1 MKLKLSLNK
10 MKKEILYLAWP
21 AIAEQALLTITQIV
35 DMAMVGRLGA
45 DAVAAVGFSMQPLF
59 FGMAIFASLGVGAVA
74 LISRFVG
81 ANEHKKASKVLGQA
95 VNMSIFLGLLYALVI
110 FFLSEKI
117 IIFLGG
123 EPSVVSLGSSYLKL
137 ISPGLVFM
145 LLSFV
150 MTSAMRGAGDTLIPM
165 KVNVL
170 VNVLNVAGNYILIF
184 GKMGFPALGVDG
196 AAISTSISR
205 FVGMIITLVVL
216 FRGKSRIRINTGD
229 FYPFKLPLVTRIL
242 NIGIPSSMEQLA
254 MRIAFIFFVKI
265 VASLGTVA
273 YAAHQ
278 IAINAE
284 AISYMPGFGL
294 AMAATTLVGQNLGA
308 KKPKRAEISGYESL
322 KIGIFIMGFMGI
334 VIFLFPNYLM
344 AIYTSDPEII
354 KLGSVCLRISALG
367 QIPMATFM
375 VVSGGLRGAGDTRFI
390 FYVTLISTWVIR
402 IFFSYFIV
410 IKLGLGLFA
419 AWWAMVLDWSIRGFL
434 VLWRFKQG
442 EWKNIR
448 V

>member
-59 FGMAIFASLGVGAVA
+59 FGMAVFASLGIGAVA

-81 ANEHKKASKVLGQA
+81 ANEQKKASEVLGQA
-95 VNMSIFLGLLYALVI
+95 VNMSIFLGLLYALAI

-137 ISPGLVFM
+137 LSPGLFFM

-170 VNVLNVAGNYILIF
+170 VNVLNVTGNYILIF
-184 GKMGFPALGVDG
+184 GKMGFPVLGVDG
-196 AAISTSISR
+196 AAISTSLSR
-205 FVGMIITLVVL
+205 FAGMVITLVVL
-216 FRGKSRIRINTGD
+216 FRGKSRIRVNRGD

-242 NIGIPSSMEQLA
+242 NIGIPSTMEQLA

-344 AIYTSDPEII
+344 AIYTSDPGII

>member
-1 MKLKLSLNK
+1 
-10 MKKEILYLAWP
+10 
-21 AIAEQALLTITQIV
+21 
-35 DMAMVGRLGA
+35 
-45 DAVAAVGFSMQPLF
+45 
-59 FGMAIFASLGVGAVA
+59 
-74 LISRFVG
+74 
-81 ANEHKKASKVLGQA
+81 
-95 VNMSIFLGLLYALVI
+95 
-110 FFLSEKI
+110 
-117 IIFLGG
+117 
-123 EPSVVSLGSSYLKL
+123 
-137 ISPGLVFM
+137 
-145 LLSFV
+145 
-150 MTSAMRGAGDTLIPM
+150 M

-170 VNVLNVAGNYILIF
+170 VNVLNVTGNYILIF
-184 GKMGFPALGVDG
+184 GKMGFPVLGVDG
-196 AAISTSISR
+196 AAISTSLSR
-205 FVGMIITLVVL
+205 FAGMVITLVVL
-216 FRGKSRIRINTGD
+216 FRGKSRIRVNTGD

-242 NIGIPSSMEQLA
+242 NIGIPSTMEQLA

-344 AIYTSDPEII
+344 AIYTSDPGII